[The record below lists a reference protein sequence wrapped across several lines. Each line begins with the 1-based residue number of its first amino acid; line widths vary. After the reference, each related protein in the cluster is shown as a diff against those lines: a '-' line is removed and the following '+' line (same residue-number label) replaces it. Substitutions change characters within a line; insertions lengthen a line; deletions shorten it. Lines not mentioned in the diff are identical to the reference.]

1 MGKSKTKTPS
11 PNKDNPNPI
20 NSLNNSDAENSPAV
34 NGDPS
39 NAPEIILDVTC
50 GPNKAKFHL
59 HRLKM
64 GSKGTSV
71 LFEDSWFTP
80 NGFQFVS
87 GRGTAK
93 DWKRSI
99 KHHGRSL
106 KLLMAKGLVTVTPPC
121 CMCEICQPDG
131 PEAQVSNGIVTVKLN
146 GLIDLRKLS

>member
-1 MGKSKTKTPS
+1 MELSYIVFVFTTGKLYSATKMGKSKGKSS
-11 PNKDNPNPI
+11 PQSKDTQNLSALENTMDG
-20 NSLNNSDAENSPAV
+20 DAMDGKEV
-34 NGDPS
+34 
-39 NAPEIILDVTC
+39 ILEVTC
-50 GPNKAKFHL
+50 GPNKALFYL

-71 LFEDSWFTP
+71 LFDNNWFTP

-121 CMCEICQPDG
+121 CMCEICEPDG
-131 PEAQVSNGIVTVKLN
+131 PEARVSRLCAS
-146 GLIDLRKLS
+146 L

>member
-1 MGKSKTKTPS
+1 MGKSKTKS
-11 PNKDNPNPI
+11 PQNQDTQNL
-20 NSLNNSDAENSPAV
+20 SAVENTMEDGSEEGVGVPDDGV
-34 NGDPS
+34 L
-39 NAPEIILDVTC
+39 PEGGKEVILDVTC
-50 GPNKAKFHL
+50 GPNKAVFYL

-71 LFEDSWFTP
+71 LFDNSWFTP

-121 CMCEICQPDG
+121 CMCEICEPDG
-131 PEAQVSNGIVTVKLN
+131 PEARVS
-146 GLIDLRKLS
+146 GLCLLLGGP